1 MVWAVWVKTSCIP
14 EFKAQE
20 FVEPTV
26 WPLYSVG
33 VFLLKVRNWCFYRLP
48 EKKLGLYK
56 GCSKPCSIQQDMAD
70 LWLLL
75 GAQKP
80 NPGLAQ
86 ESPLLLWEQHSHIS
100 LHQSSEMTQLWD
112 KQMVRVIKSFDTRA
126 MAQAAEQISCP
137 CLLAWCLPNVCPA
150 RSPSP
155 PQLPPQ
161 CLGSSHRGL
170 VAVIIQ
176 KIKELIMPAA
186 TWSEL
191 FFAEFGRQRITWT
204 MKTTFWSF
212 HLEPSTDFGMCFHP
226 TEHKANRRKVQKA
239 DWEFPAVALT

>member
-1 MVWAVWVKTSCIP
+1 MGSLSQDILHSWIQSPGVCRAHCMASLQCCFVCFFFTES
-14 EFKAQE
+14 QE
-20 FVEPTV
+20 
-26 WPLYSVG
+26 LM
-33 VFLLKVRNWCFYRLP
+33 FLQITRKNL
-48 EKKLGLYK
+48 ELYK

-86 ESPLLLWEQHSHIS
+86 ESPLLLWEQHLHIS

-126 MAQAAEQISCP
+126 MAQAAEQFSCP

-191 FFAEFGRQRITWT
+191 FFAEFGRQRIYLNNEDNFLVIPPWA
-204 MKTTFWSF
+204 KHWSW
-212 HLEPSTDFGMCFHP
+212 HVLSP
-226 TEHKANRRKVQKA
+226 NRA
-239 DWEFPAVALT
+239 